1 MICSE
6 FQKGRLKDMFCLFQ
20 DEESNT
26 KVNFQSHIISRF
38 AWSFCVFFKQKN
50 AFQKTQLPWI
60 HVVALTLQVSH
71 IGLLTT
77 PRRHWHVCPTAK
89 KISLPDHPY
98 LSLLM
103 KIFTSSVNSHG
114 RFEGYCLDHKLS
126 WDTNRIPLN
135 SIHTSTWHALI
146 HWSLRIPGFFTWIHG
161 WQESPLKSA
170 HELSSKVDGTTFSVN
185 VPTESLV
192 SHSLYPTNRHVYFN
206 TLVLC
211 FNN

>member
-77 PRRHWHVCPTAK
+77 PRRHWHVWPVTPRKYHCQIIPICHCWWKSSHLRWIRMDDLRATVW
-89 KISLPDHPY
+89 I
-98 LSLLM
+98 
-103 KIFTSSVNSHG
+103 TSSVEIPKEYHWTPSTHPHDMRWFIG
-114 RFEGYCLDHKLS
+114 RYVFQDFSPGSMDDKKALL
-126 WDTNRIPLN
+126 NPLMN
-135 SIHTSTWHALI
+135 
-146 HWSLRIPGFFTWIHG
+146 
-161 WQESPLKSA
+161 
-170 HELSSKVDGTTFSVN
+170 
-185 VPTESLV
+185 
-192 SHSLYPTNRHVYFN
+192 YPQR
-206 TLVLC
+206 
-211 FNN
+211 

>member
-89 KISLPDHPY
+89 KISLPDHP
-98 LSLLM
+98 LFVIVDENLHIFGEFAWTIWGLLFGSQAQLRYQ
-103 KIFTSSVNSHG
+103 KNTTELHP
-114 RFEGYCLDHKLS
+114 H
-126 WDTNRIPLN
+126 
-135 SIHTSTWHALI
+135 IHMTCA
-146 HWSLRIPGFFTWIHG
+146 
-161 WQESPLKSA
+161 
-170 HELSSKVDGTTFSVN
+170 D
-185 VPTESLV
+185 SLV
-192 SHSLYPTNRHVYFN
+192 VTYSRIFHLDPWMTRKPS
-206 TLVLC
+206 
-211 FNN
+211 